1 MILNSMVEPAE
12 NRRRALLKGALAGMK
27 VVEHADFV
35 GAPYAGESLV
45 AGARRGGNHLLSL
58 SLVVRGLFA
67 FEKG

>member
-1 MILNSMVEPAE
+1 MIVNSMGEPAE
-12 NRRRALLKGALAGMK
+12 NRRRALSKAALASMK

-45 AGARRGGNHLLSL
+45 SGARRGKSHLLGL